1 MVKTEKEVQK
11 QVIETFKSM
20 GYAYLGDLTKSDNEN
35 INKESLKAWL
45 VKNQKINDKRWQRI
59 EHEINNALKNDLY
72 EANQKFYEL
81 LIYGVKTKISQNE
94 PTQTSWLI
102 DWKDVSKNEF
112 SVAEEVSVKGPNMK
126 RPDIVLYVN
135 GIALGVLELKNSS
148 VSVESAI
155 RQNLD
160 NQKKE
165 FIRDFFK
172 TIQLVMAGNE
182 SQGLRYGVIET
193 KEKYY
198 LSWKEEGVQK
208 NLFETIECFLK
219 KERFLEFIH
228 DFLIFDKGQKKCA
241 RFHQYF
247 AVKKTQEFI
256 RKQEFIHKKEGG
268 IIWHTQGSGKS
279 LTMVWLAQW
288 LRKNRKEARI
298 LIVTDRRELD
308 AQIQGVFEGI
318 DEAIYRTDS
327 KKDLLSVLFENKEF
341 LVGSLVHKFDDNDL
355 EDLKRQPVLK
365 EWIVLVDECHRTQ
378 SGKLHNAMKSLLP
391 NAIFIAF
398 SGTPLLKQ
406 DKKTSQEVFGN
417 YIHCYKFNEAV
428 SDKVVLDL
436 NYEAR
441 SVDQYV
447 SSPEKLD
454 EYFELKTQNLNDAA
468 KTELKKK
475 WANLQKV
482 FSTKN
487 RLEHI
492 VQDIVLD
499 MAKLPRLSNGKGNAM
514 LVAESVYN
522 ACRYFELFL
531 ETELKDKVAV
541 ITSYE
546 PNIADLKDCGS
557 NESEE
562 SYKYRTYCKMLQNFF
577 NEKDEK
583 KALNKTKEFE
593 EEVKKR
599 FINEPSRM
607 KLLIVVDKLLT
618 GFDAP
623 SLTYLYIDKKMQDHE
638 LFQAVCRVNRLDGED
653 KDFGC
658 IIDYSDLFDSLQ
670 EAHSDYT
677 NGAFENYERED
688 IQGLISDKSQKIK
701 KKLEEARDQLSSLC
715 ESVKEPKDEMDYIA
729 YFCGSDL
736 EKNAQKRR
744 LFYQLVGAF
753 LRMFVELNHLE
764 KPIYSKEEMQ
774 KIKQE
779 AQFYRHLQKMI
790 GLNSGD
796 SVDLKSYSEDMRR
809 ILDAYI
815 KATDS
820 KTLIKI
826 EDQGLCE
833 VLAQMDI
840 DDFNKALSQA
850 FKNESSM
857 AESIAN
863 NTKKRIIEKEASDP
877 KYYEK
882 LSSLLNDLILQF
894 REKKLTYLEYLQ
906 QIHDLAKQVIH
917 KENKNYPKKINTNAL
932 KTLYDNLDENEALAL
947 ETDACIRGNKKDG
960 WVGHNQ
966 KEKNLKIA
974 LRKII
979 NDEGLLENAF
989 NLAKHIKEYH

>member
-35 INKESLKAWL
+35 INKKSLKAWL
-45 VKNQKINDKRWQRI
+45 VKNQKINDERWQRI
-59 EHEINNALKNDLY
+59 EHEIHKALNNDLY

-81 LIYGVKTKISQNE
+81 LIYGVKTKISQDE

-112 SVAEEVSVKGPNMK
+112 SVAEEVSVKGSNMK
-126 RPDIVLYVN
+126 RPDMVLYVN

-228 DFLIFDKGQKKCA
+228 DFLIFDKGQKKCT

-247 AVKKTQEFI
+247 AVKKT
-256 RKQEFIHKKEGG
+256 QEFIHKKEGG

-279 LTMVWLAQW
+279 LTMVWLTKW
-288 LRKNRKEARI
+288 LRKNKKQARI

-318 DEAIYRTDS
+318 GKAIYRADS

-355 EDLKRQPVLK
+355 EYLKKQPVLK

-398 SGTPLLKQ
+398 SGTPLLQQ
-406 DKKTSQEVFGN
+406 DKKTSQEVFGD

-454 EYFELKTQNLNDAA
+454 EYFELKTQNLNDTA

-499 MAKLPRLSNGKGNAM
+499 MAKLPRLRNGKGNAM

-577 NEKDEK
+577 NEKDDK
-583 KALNKTKEFE
+583 KALNKIKEFE

-599 FINEPSRM
+599 FINEPARM

-623 SLTYLYIDKKMQDHE
+623 SLTYLYIDKKMQDHG

-658 IIDYSDLFDSLQ
+658 IIDYRDLFDSLQ

-677 NGAFENYERED
+677 NGAFENYEKED
-688 IQGLISDKSQKIK
+688 IQGLISNKAQKIK
-701 KKLEEARDQLSSLC
+701 KKLEEARGQLKSLC
-715 ESVKEPKDEMDYIA
+715 ESVKDPKDERDYTD

-744 LFYQLVGAF
+744 LFYQLVGVF
-753 LRMFVELNHLE
+753 LRMFVELNNLE

-796 SVDLKSYSEDMRR
+796 SVDLKSYSEDMCR

-840 DDFNKALSQA
+840 NDFNKELSEV

-863 NTKKRIIEKEASDP
+863 NTRKRIIEKEASDP

-882 LSSLLNDLILQF
+882 LSSLLNDLINQF

-906 QIHDLAKQVIH
+906 QIHNLAKQVIH
-917 KENKNYPKKINTNAL
+917 KEDKNYPKKINTNAL
-932 KTLYDNLDENEALAL
+932 KTLYDNLDQNEALAL
-947 ETDACIRGNKKDG
+947 EIDACIRDNKRDG

-979 NDEGLLENAF
+979 NDEGLLENTF
-989 NLAKHIKEYH
+989 NLAKHINEYH

>member
-1 MVKTEKEVQK
+1 MKTEKEVQK

-45 VKNQKINDKRWQRI
+45 VKNQRINDERWQRI
-59 EHEINNALKNDLY
+59 EHEINDALNNDLY
-72 EANQKFYEL
+72 EANQKFYDL

-102 DWKDVSKNEF
+102 DWKDVFKNEF
-112 SVAEEVSVKGPNMK
+112 GVAEEVSVKGPNMK

-148 VSVESAI
+148 VSVESTI

-172 TIQLVMAGNE
+172 TIQLVMVGNE

-193 KEKYY
+193 EEKYY

-256 RKQEFIHKKEGG
+256 HKRKEGG

-279 LTMVWLAQW
+279 LTMVWLTKW
-288 LRKNRKEARI
+288 LRRNTKQPRI

-308 AQIQGVFEGI
+308 AQIQDVFLGI
-318 DEAIYRTDS
+318 GEAIYRADS
-327 KKDLLSVLFENKEF
+327 KKDLLSVLFENKKS

-355 EDLKRQPVLK
+355 EDLKKQPVLEK
-365 EWIVLVDECHRTQ
+365 WIVLVDECHRTQ

-406 DKKTSQEVFGN
+406 DKKTSQEVFGD

-514 LVAESVYN
+514 LVAESVHN

-546 PNIADLKDCGS
+546 PNITDLKDCGS
-557 NESEE
+557 NENEE

-599 FINEPSRM
+599 FINEPARM

-623 SLTYLYIDKKMQDHE
+623 SLTYLYIDKKMQDHG

-688 IQGLISDKSQKIK
+688 IQGFISNKAQKIK
-701 KKLEEARDQLSSLC
+701 KKLEEARGQLRSLC
-715 ESVKEPKDEMDYIA
+715 ESVKEPKDETDYIA

-753 LRMFVELNHLE
+753 LRMFVELNNLE

-779 AQFYRHLQKMI
+779 VQFYRHLQKMI

-840 DDFNKALSQA
+840 NDFNKELSEV
-850 FKNESSM
+850 FKKESSM

-882 LSSLLNDLILQF
+882 LSSLLNDLINQF

-906 QIHDLAKQVIH
+906 QIHNLAKQVIH
-917 KENKNYPKKINTNAL
+917 KEDKNYPKKINTNAL
-932 KTLYDNLDENEALAL
+932 KTLYDNLDQNEALAL
-947 ETDACIRGNKKDG
+947 EIDACIRDNKKDG

-979 NDEGLLENAF
+979 NDESLLENIF
-989 NLAKHIKEYH
+989 NLAKHIDEYH

>member
-20 GYAYLGDLTKSDNEN
+20 GYAYLGDLAKSDNEN

-45 VKNQKINDKRWQRI
+45 VKNQKINHERWQRI
-59 EHEINNALKNDLY
+59 EHEINNALTNDLY

-112 SVAEEVSVKGPNMK
+112 SVAEEVSVKGPNTK

-256 RKQEFIHKKEGG
+256 HKKEGG

-279 LTMVWLAQW
+279 LTMVWLTQW
-288 LRKNRKEARI
+288 LRRNRKEARI
-298 LIVTDRRELD
+298 LIVTDRKELD

-318 DEAIYRTDS
+318 GEAIYRADS
-327 KKDLLSVLFENKEF
+327 KKDLLSALFENKEF

-355 EDLKRQPVLK
+355 EDLKKQPVLK

-406 DKKTSQEVFGN
+406 DKKTSQEVFGD

-447 SSPEKLD
+447 SNPEKLD
-454 EYFELKTQNLNDAA
+454 EYFELKTQNLDDTA
-468 KTELKKK
+468 KTELKNK

-546 PNIADLKDCGS
+546 PNITDLKDCGS
-557 NESEE
+557 HENEE

-623 SLTYLYIDKKMQDHE
+623 SLTYLYIDKKMQDHG

-688 IQGLISDKSQKIK
+688 IQGLISDKAQKIK
-701 KKLEEARDQLSSLC
+701 KKLEEARDQLRSLC
-715 ESVKEPKDEMDYIA
+715 ESVKEPKDETGYIA

-753 LRMFVELNHLE
+753 LRMFVELNNLE

-779 AQFYRHLQKMI
+779 VQFYRHLQKMI

-815 KATDS
+815 KAKDS

-840 DDFNKALSQA
+840 NDFNKELSQV
-850 FKNESSM
+850 FKKESSM

-863 NTKKRIIEKEASDP
+863 NTRKRIIEKEASDP

-882 LSSLLNDLILQF
+882 LSSLLNDLINQF

-906 QIHDLAKQVIH
+906 QIHNLAKQVIH
-917 KENKNYPKKINTNAL
+917 KEDKNYPTKINTNAL

-947 ETDACIRGNKKDG
+947 EIDACIRGNKRDG

-974 LRKII
+974 LRKVI
-979 NDEGLLENAF
+979 NDEGLLENTF
-989 NLAKHIKEYH
+989 NLAKHIDEYH

>member
-1 MVKTEKEVQK
+1 MKTEKEVQK

-35 INKESLKAWL
+35 INKENLKAWL

-59 EHEINNALKNDLY
+59 EHEINRALENDLY
-72 EANQKFYEL
+72 EANQTFYKL

-102 DWKDVSKNEF
+102 DWKDVFKNEF
-112 SVAEEVSVKGPNMK
+112 SVAEEVSVKGANTK
-126 RPDIVLYVN
+126 RPDMVLYVN

-256 RKQEFIHKKEGG
+256 HKKEGG

-279 LTMVWLAQW
+279 LTMVWLTKW
-288 LRKNRKEARI
+288 LRSNKEQARI

-318 DEAIYRTDS
+318 GEAIYRADS

-355 EDLKRQPVLK
+355 EDLKKQPVLK

-417 YIHCYKFNEAV
+417 YIHCYKFDEAV

-454 EYFELKTQNLNDAA
+454 EYFELKTQNLNDTA

-599 FINEPSRM
+599 FINEPARM

-623 SLTYLYIDKKMQDHE
+623 SLTYLYIDKKMQDHG

-688 IQGLISDKSQKIK
+688 IQGLISNKAQKIK
-701 KKLEEARDQLSSLC
+701 KKLEETRDQLKSLG
-715 ESVKEPKDEMDYIA
+715 ESVKEPKDERDYIA

-744 LFYQLVGAF
+744 LFYQLVGVF

-779 AQFYRHLQKMI
+779 AEFYRHLQKMI

-840 DDFNKALSQA
+840 NDFNKELSEV

-863 NTKKRIIEKEASDP
+863 NTRKRIIEKEASDP

-882 LSSLLNDLILQF
+882 LSSLLNDLINQF

-906 QIHDLAKQVIH
+906 QIHNLAKQVIH
-917 KENKNYPKKINTNAL
+917 KEDKNYPKKINTNAL
-932 KTLYDNLDENEALAL
+932 KTLYDNLNQNEALAL
-947 ETDACIRGNKKDG
+947 EIDACIRDNKKDG
-960 WVGHNQ
+960 WVGGIT
-966 KEKNLKIA
+966 KKKKTLKS
-974 LRKII
+974 L
-979 NDEGLLENAF
+979 
-989 NLAKHIKEYH
+989 

>member
-1 MVKTEKEVQK
+1 MKAWNEMDIKEQKEVFARFLASEIAKSLESGLEFKPNNRAYNGNAGNAYNGLNSLILDAK
-11 QVIETFKSM
+11 QHEN
-20 GYAYLGDLTKSDNEN
+20 GYESNVWVGLDDALKLGANPKEVEHIKNNTKSKNNPNGFYDKASIAYIRDYEMRYVKARDEQGNLIPLKDKEGNLKHYSNGEVIYENEKVPQRDKEGN
-35 INKESLKAWL
+35 IKYMQDGKTP
-45 VKNQKINDKRWQRI
+45 
-59 EHEINNALKNDLY
+59 
-72 EANQKFYEL
+72 FYEFKKEKIDIEPTL
-81 LIYGVKTKISQNE
+81 EIKNLYNVNVFQTLDKTK
-94 PTQTSWLI
+94 
-102 DWKDVSKNEF
+102 
-112 SVAEEVSVKGPNMK
+112 
-126 RPDIVLYVN
+126 
-135 GIALGVLELKNSS
+135 LK
-148 VSVESAI
+148 
-155 RQNLD
+155 
-160 NQKKE
+160 
-165 FIRDFFK
+165 
-172 TIQLVMAGNE
+172 
-182 SQGLRYGVIET
+182 
-193 KEKYY
+193 
-198 LSWKEEGVQK
+198 
-208 NLFETIECFLK
+208 
-219 KERFLEFIH
+219 
-228 DFLIFDKGQKKCA
+228 
-241 RFHQYF
+241 
-247 AVKKTQEFI
+247 
-256 RKQEFIHKKEGG
+256 
-268 IIWHTQGSGKS
+268 
-279 LTMVWLAQW
+279 
-288 LRKNRKEARI
+288 
-298 LIVTDRRELD
+298 ELD
-308 AQIQGVFEGI
+308 PK
-318 DEAIYRTDS
+318 T
-327 KKDLLSVLFENKEF
+327 L
-341 LVGSLVHKFDDNDL
+341 
-355 EDLKRQPVLK
+355 
-365 EWIVLVDECHRTQ
+365 RTQ
-378 SGKLHNAMKSLLP
+378 YISNTFSMNNHN
-391 NAIFIAF
+391 
-398 SGTPLLKQ
+398 
-406 DKKTSQEVFGN
+406 
-417 YIHCYKFNEAV
+417 IHCYKSNEAV

-441 SVDQYV
+441 SVEQYV

-475 WANLQKV
+475 WVNLQKV
-482 FSTKN
+482 FSTKD

-492 VQDIVLD
+492 TQDIVLD

-557 NESEE
+557 DESEE
-562 SYKYRTYCKMLQNFF
+562 SYKYRAYCKMLQNFF

-583 KALNKTKEFE
+583 KALNKIKEFE
-593 EEVKKR
+593 EKVKER

-623 SLTYLYIDKKMQDHE
+623 SLTYLYMDKKMQDHG
-638 LFQAVCRVNRLDGED
+638 LFQAVCRVNRLDSED

-658 IIDYSDLFDSLQ
+658 IIDYKDLFDGLQ

-677 NGAFENYERED
+677 NKAFENYERED
-688 IQGLISDKSQKIK
+688 IQGFISDKSQKIK
-701 KKLEEARDQLSSLC
+701 KKLEEARDQLKSLC
-715 ESVKEPKDEMDYIA
+715 ESVKEPKGEMDYIA

-753 LRMFVELNHLE
+753 LRMFVELNNLE
-764 KPIYSKEEMQ
+764 KPIYSKEETQ

-779 AQFYRHLQKMI
+779 AEFYRHLQKAV
-790 GLNSGD
+790 GLSSGD
-796 SVDLKSYSEDMRR
+796 SVDLKSYSEEMRR

-820 KTLIKI
+820 ETLIKV

-840 DDFNKALSQA
+840 NDFNKALSQV

-906 QIHDLAKQVIH
+906 QIHDLAKKVIN
-917 KENKNYPKKINTNAL
+917 KENRNYPKKINTDAL

-947 ETDACIRGNKKDG
+947 EIDACIRGNKKDG

-979 NDEGLLENAF
+979 NDEVLLENAF
-989 NLAKHIKEYH
+989 NLAKHIDEYR

>member
-1 MVKTEKEVQK
+1 MMKTEKEVQN

-45 VKNQKINDKRWQRI
+45 IKNQKIEPERWHKI
-59 EHEINNALKNDLY
+59 EQKIHDALKNDLY

-94 PTQTSWLI
+94 NTQTTYLI

-112 SVAEEVSVKGPNMK
+112 SVAEEVSVKGLNMK

-198 LSWKEEGVQK
+198 LSWKEEGVLK
-208 NLFETIECFLK
+208 NLFETIERFLE

-247 AVKKTQEFI
+247 AIKKTQEFI
-256 RKQEFIHKKEGG
+256 KRKEGG

-279 LTMVWLAQW
+279 LTMVWLTKW
-288 LRKNRKEARI
+288 LKINTTQPRI

-308 AQIQGVFEGI
+308 AQIQGVFEGTG
-318 DEAIYRTDS
+318 EAIYRADS
-327 KKDLLSVLFENKEF
+327 KKDLLSVLFENKK
-341 LVGSLVHKFDDNDL
+341 SLVSSLMHKFDDNN
-355 EDLKRQPVLK
+355 LKQPVLK
-365 EWIVLVDECHRTQ
+365 EWVVLVDECHRTQ
-378 SGKLHNAMKSLLP
+378 SAKLHKAMKSLLP

-441 SVDQYV
+441 SVEQYV
-447 SSPEKLD
+447 SNAKKLD
-454 EYFELKTQNLNDAA
+454 EYFELKTQGLNETA

-475 WANLQKV
+475 WVNLQKV
-482 FSTKN
+482 FSTKD

-492 VQDIVLD
+492 AQDIVLD
-499 MAKLPRLSNGKGNAM
+499 MAKLPRLRNEKGNAM

-557 NESEE
+557 KESEE
-562 SYKYRTYCKMLQNFF
+562 SYQYRIYRTMLQNFF
-577 NEKDEK
+577 NETDEK
-583 KALNKTKEFE
+583 KALNKIKEFE
-593 EEVKKR
+593 EKVKER
-599 FINEPSRM
+599 FINEPNRM

-623 SLTYLYIDKKMQDHE
+623 SLTYLYMDKKMQDHG
-638 LFQAVCRVNRLDGED
+638 LFQAVCRVNRLDSED

-658 IIDYSDLFDSLQ
+658 IIDYKDLFDSLQ

-677 NGAFENYERED
+677 NKAFENYERED
-688 IQGLISDKSQKIK
+688 IQGFISDKSQKIK
-701 KKLEEARDQLSSLC
+701 KKLEETRDQLKSLC

-729 YFCGSDL
+729 YFCGNDL

-753 LRMFVELNHLE
+753 LRMFVELNNLE
-764 KPIYSKEEMQ
+764 KPIYSKEEMRQ
-774 KIKQE
+774 IKQE
-779 AQFYRHLQKMI
+779 AEFYRHLQKAV
-790 GLNSGD
+790 GLSSGD
-796 SVDLKSYSEDMRR
+796 SVDLKSYSEEMRR

-815 KATDS
+815 KTTDS
-820 KTLIKI
+820 ETLIKI

-833 VLAQMDI
+833 VLAQMNVN
-840 DDFNKALSQA
+840 DFNKALSQV

-894 REKKLTYLEYLQ
+894 RKKKLTYLEYLQ
-906 QIHDLAKQVIH
+906 QIHDLAKKVID
-917 KENKNYPKKINTNAL
+917 KEDKNYPKRINTNAL
-932 KTLYDNLDENEALAL
+932 KTLYNNLDENEALAL
-947 ETDACIRGNKKDG
+947 EIDACIRDNKKDG
-960 WVGHNQ
+960 WVGRHQ

-979 NDEGLLENAF
+979 NDEGLLENIF
-989 NLAKHIKEYH
+989 NLAKHIEEYH

>member
-20 GYAYLGDLTKSDNEN
+20 GYAYLGDLTKSDNKN

-45 VKNQKINDKRWQRI
+45 IKNQKIEPERWHKI
-59 EHEINNALKNDLY
+59 EQKIHNALKNDLY

-94 PTQTSWLI
+94 NFQTTYLI

-126 RPDIVLYVN
+126 RPDMVLYVN
-135 GIALGVLELKNSS
+135 GIALGVLELKKSS
-148 VSVESAI
+148 VSVESGI

-182 SQGLRYGVIET
+182 SQGLKYGVIET

-247 AVKKTQEFI
+247 AIKKTQEFI
-256 RKQEFIHKKEGG
+256 KRKEGG

-279 LTMVWLAQW
+279 LTMVWLARW
-288 LRKNRKEARI
+288 LRRNTTQARI

-318 DEAIYRTDS
+318 GEAIYRADS

-341 LVGSLVHKFDDNDL
+341 LVGSLMHKFDDNDL
-355 EDLKRQPVLK
+355 KQPVLK

-378 SGKLHNAMKSLLP
+378 SGKLHKAMKSLLP

-447 SSPEKLD
+447 SNPEKLD
-454 EYFELKTQNLNDAA
+454 EYFELKTQGLNETA

-475 WANLQKV
+475 WVNLQKV
-482 FSTKN
+482 FSTKD
-487 RLEHI
+487 RLARI

-499 MAKLPRLSNGKGNAM
+499 MAKLPRLRSEKGNAM

-557 NESEE
+557 NESKE
-562 SYKYRTYCKMLQNFF
+562 SYKYRAYGKMLQNFF

-599 FINEPSRM
+599 FINEPNRM

-623 SLTYLYIDKKMQDHE
+623 SLTYLYIDAKMKDHK
-638 LFQAVCRVNRLDGED
+638 LFQAVCRVNRLDSED
-653 KDFGC
+653 KDFGS

-688 IQGLISDKSQKIK
+688 IQGLISDKAQKIK
-701 KKLEEARDQLSSLC
+701 KKLEEVREQLRSLG
-715 ESVKEPKDEMDYIA
+715 ESVKEPKDERDYIA

-753 LRMFVELNHLE
+753 LRMFVELNNLE

-774 KIKQE
+774 TIKQE
-779 AQFYRHLQKMI
+779 AEFYRHLQKVI
-790 GLNSGD
+790 GLSSGD

-820 KTLIKI
+820 ETLIKI

-833 VLAQMDI
+833 VLAQMNVN
-840 DDFNKALSQA
+840 DFNKVLSQA

-863 NTKKRIIEKEASDP
+863 NTRKRIIEKEASDP

-882 LSSLLNDLILQF
+882 LSSLLNDLINQF

-906 QIHDLAKQVIH
+906 QIHDLAKKVID
-917 KENKNYPKKINTNAL
+917 KEDRNYPKKINTDAL

-947 ETDACIRGNKKDG
+947 EIDACIRGNKKDG

-979 NDEGLLENAF
+979 NDEVLLENTF
-989 NLAKHIKEYH
+989 NLAKHIEEYH

>member
-1 MVKTEKEVQK
+1 MKTEKEVQK

-20 GYAYLGDLTKSDNEN
+20 GYAYLGDLTKSDNKN

-45 VKNQKINDKRWQRI
+45 IKNQKINDKRWQRI
-59 EHEINNALKNDLY
+59 EHEIHKALENDLY

-112 SVAEEVSVKGPNMK
+112 SVAEEVSVKGSNTK
-126 RPDIVLYVN
+126 RPDMVLYVN

-198 LSWKEEGVQK
+198 LSWKEEGVLK

-247 AVKKTQEFI
+247 AIKKTQEFI
-256 RKQEFIHKKEGG
+256 KRKEGG

-279 LTMVWLAQW
+279 LTMVWLTKW
-288 LRKNRKEARI
+288 LRKNIKQARI

-308 AQIQGVFEGI
+308 AQIQGVFSGI
-318 DEAIYRTDS
+318 GEKNLYRADS
-327 KKDLLSVLFENKEF
+327 KKDLLSVLFENKKS
-341 LVGSLVHKFDDNDL
+341 LVRALVHKFDDNDL
-355 EDLKRQPVLK
+355 EDLKKQPVLK
-365 EWIVLVDECHRTQ
+365 EWVVLVDECHRTQ
-378 SGKLHNAMKSLLP
+378 GGKLHNAMKSLLP

-406 DKKTSQEVFGN
+406 EKKTSQEVFGD

-447 SSPEKLD
+447 SSPKKLD
-454 EYFELKTQNLNDAA
+454 EYFELKTQNLNDTA

-546 PNIADLKDCGS
+546 PNITDLKDCGS

-599 FINEPSRM
+599 FINEPARM

-623 SLTYLYIDKKMQDHE
+623 SLTYLYIDKKMQDHG

-658 IIDYSDLFDSLQ
+658 IIDYKDLFDSLQ

-677 NGAFENYERED
+677 NKAFENYERED

-701 KKLEEARDQLSSLC
+701 KKLEETRDQLKSLC
-715 ESVKEPKDEMDYIA
+715 EGVKEPKDEEDYIA
-729 YFCGSDL
+729 YFCGDNL

-764 KPIYSKEEMQ
+764 KPVYSKEEMQ

-779 AQFYRHLQKMI
+779 AEFYRHLQKVI
-790 GLNSGD
+790 GLSSGD

-840 DDFNKALSQA
+840 NDFDKALSQV

-882 LSSLLNDLILQF
+882 LSSLLNDLINQF

-906 QIHDLAKQVIH
+906 QIHDLAKKVID
-917 KENKNYPKKINTNAL
+917 KEDKNYPKKINTNAL
-932 KTLYDNLDENEALAL
+932 KTLYDNLDGNEALAL
-947 ETDACIRGNKKDG
+947 EIDACIRGNKKDG

-979 NDEGLLENAF
+979 NDEGLLENIF

>member
-45 VKNQKINDKRWQRI
+45 VKNQKINHERWQRI
-59 EHEINNALKNDLY
+59 EHEIHKALENDLY
-72 EANQKFYEL
+72 EANQAFYNL
-81 LIYGVKTKISQNE
+81 LIYGVKTTISQNE

-102 DWKDVSKNEF
+102 DWKDVFKNEF
-112 SVAEEVSVKGPNMK
+112 SVAEEVSVKGSNTK

-172 TIQLVMAGNE
+172 AIQLVMAGNE

-193 KEKYY
+193 KEKHY

-247 AVKKTQEFI
+247 AIKKTQEFI
-256 RKQEFIHKKEGG
+256 RRKEGG

-279 LTMVWLAQW
+279 LTMVWLTQW
-288 LRKNRKEARI
+288 LRRNRKEARI

-308 AQIQGVFEGI
+308 AQIQGVFLGI
-318 DEAIYRTDS
+318 GEAIYRADS

-355 EDLKRQPVLK
+355 EDLKKQPVLK

-454 EYFELKTQNLNDAA
+454 EYFELKTQNLNDTA

-546 PNIADLKDCGS
+546 PNITDLKDCGS

-562 SYKYRTYCKMLQNFF
+562 SYKYRAYCKMLQNFF

-623 SLTYLYIDKKMQDHE
+623 SLTYLYIDKKMKDHE

-688 IQGLISDKSQKIK
+688 IQGLISNKAQKIK
-701 KKLEEARDQLSSLC
+701 KKLEEARDQLRSLC
-715 ESVKEPKDEMDYIA
+715 ESVKEPKDETDYIA
-729 YFCGSDL
+729 YFCGSDS

-744 LFYQLVGAF
+744 LLYQLVGVF

-764 KPIYSKEEMQ
+764 KPIYSQEEMQ

-840 DDFNKALSQA
+840 NDFHKELSEV

-863 NTKKRIIEKEASDP
+863 NTRKRIIEKEASDP

-882 LSSLLNDLILQF
+882 LSSLLNDLINQF

-906 QIHDLAKQVIH
+906 QIRNLAKQVIH
-917 KENKNYPKKINTNAL
+917 KEDKNYPKKINTNAL
-932 KTLYDNLDENEALAL
+932 KTLYDNLDQNEALAL
-947 ETDACIRGNKKDG
+947 EIDACIRDNKKDG

-979 NDEGLLENAF
+979 NDEGLLENTF
-989 NLAKHIKEYH
+989 NLAKHIDEYH

>member
-35 INKESLKAWL
+35 ISKESLKAWL
-45 VKNQKINDKRWQRI
+45 VKNQRINDERWQRI
-59 EHEINNALKNDLY
+59 EHEINKALKNDLY

-81 LIYGVKTKISQNE
+81 LIYGVRTKISQNE

-102 DWKDVSKNEF
+102 DWKDVYKNEF

-126 RPDIVLYVN
+126 RPDMVLYVN
-135 GIALGVLELKNSS
+135 GIALGVLELKKSS

-172 TIQLVMAGNE
+172 TIQLVMVGNE

-198 LSWKEEGVQK
+198 LSWKEEGFQK
-208 NLFETIECFLK
+208 NLFETIECFLQ

-256 RKQEFIHKKEGG
+256 HKKEGG

-288 LRKNRKEARI
+288 LRKNIKQARI

-318 DEAIYRTDS
+318 GEAIYRADS

-341 LVGSLVHKFDDNDL
+341 LVGSLVHKFNDNDL
-355 EDLKRQPVLK
+355 EDLKKQPVLK

-406 DKKTSQEVFGN
+406 DKKTSQEVFGD

-514 LVAESVYN
+514 LVAGSVYN

-546 PNIADLKDCGS
+546 PNITDLKDCGS

-623 SLTYLYIDKKMQDHE
+623 SLTYLY
-638 LFQAVCRVNRLDGED
+638 N
-653 KDFGC
+653 
-658 IIDYSDLFDSLQ
+658 
-670 EAHSDYT
+670 
-677 NGAFENYERED
+677 
-688 IQGLISDKSQKIK
+688 
-701 KKLEEARDQLSSLC
+701 
-715 ESVKEPKDEMDYIA
+715 
-729 YFCGSDL
+729 
-736 EKNAQKRR
+736 
-744 LFYQLVGAF
+744 
-753 LRMFVELNHLE
+753 
-764 KPIYSKEEMQ
+764 
-774 KIKQE
+774 
-779 AQFYRHLQKMI
+779 
-790 GLNSGD
+790 
-796 SVDLKSYSEDMRR
+796 
-809 ILDAYI
+809 
-815 KATDS
+815 
-820 KTLIKI
+820 
-826 EDQGLCE
+826 
-833 VLAQMDI
+833 
-840 DDFNKALSQA
+840 
-850 FKNESSM
+850 
-857 AESIAN
+857 
-863 NTKKRIIEKEASDP
+863 
-877 KYYEK
+877 
-882 LSSLLNDLILQF
+882 
-894 REKKLTYLEYLQ
+894 
-906 QIHDLAKQVIH
+906 
-917 KENKNYPKKINTNAL
+917 
-932 KTLYDNLDENEALAL
+932 
-947 ETDACIRGNKKDG
+947 
-960 WVGHNQ
+960 
-966 KEKNLKIA
+966 
-974 LRKII
+974 
-979 NDEGLLENAF
+979 
-989 NLAKHIKEYH
+989 

>member
-1 MVKTEKEVQK
+1 M
-11 QVIETFKSM
+11 
-20 GYAYLGDLTKSDNEN
+20 
-35 INKESLKAWL
+35 KAWL

-59 EHEINNALKNDLY
+59 EHEINKALTNDLY
-72 EANQKFYEL
+72 EANQTFYEL

-102 DWKDVSKNEF
+102 DWKDVFKNEF

-126 RPDIVLYVN
+126 RPDMVLYVN

-208 NLFETIECFLK
+208 NLFETIECFLQ

-256 RKQEFIHKKEGG
+256 KRKEGG

-288 LRKNRKEARI
+288 LRRNKKEARI

-308 AQIQGVFEGI
+308 AQIQGVFERIG
-318 DEAIYRTDS
+318 DPIYRTDS
-327 KKDLLSVLFENKEF
+327 KKDLLSVLFENKKF

-355 EDLKRQPVLK
+355 EDLKKQPVLK

-378 SGKLHNAMKSLLP
+378 GGKLHNAMKSLLP

-546 PNIADLKDCGS
+546 PNITDLKDCGS
-557 NESEE
+557 NENEE
-562 SYKYRTYCKMLQNFF
+562 SYKYRAYCKMLQNFF

-599 FINEPSRM
+599 FVNEPSRM

-623 SLTYLYIDKKMQDHE
+623 SLTYLYIDKKMQDHG

-688 IQGLISDKSQKIK
+688 IQGLISDKAQKIK
-701 KKLEEARDQLSSLC
+701 KKLEEARDQLRSLC
-715 ESVKEPKDEMDYIA
+715 ESVKEPKDETDYIA

-779 AQFYRHLQKMI
+779 AQSYRHLQKMI

-833 VLAQMDI
+833 VLAQMNVN
-840 DDFNKALSQA
+840 DFNKALSQA

-863 NTKKRIIEKEASDP
+863 NTRKRIIEKEASDP

-882 LSSLLNDLILQF
+882 LSSLLNDLINQF

>member
-1 MVKTEKEVQK
+1 MKTEKEVQK

-45 VKNQKINDKRWQRI
+45 IKNQKIEPERWHKI
-59 EHEINNALKNDLY
+59 EQKIHDALKNDLY
-72 EANQKFYEL
+72 EANQTFYNL
-81 LIYGVKTKISQNE
+81 LIYGVGTKISQNE
-94 PTQTSWLI
+94 NFQTTYLI

-112 SVAEEVSVKGPNMK
+112 SVAEEVSVKGPNTK
-126 RPDIVLYVN
+126 RPDMVLYIN
-135 GIALGVLELKNSS
+135 GIALGVLELKKSS
-148 VSVESAI
+148 VSVESGI

-182 SQGLRYGVIET
+182 SQGLKYGVIET

-198 LSWKEEGVQK
+198 LSWKEEGVLK

-247 AVKKTQEFI
+247 AIKKTQEFI
-256 RKQEFIHKKEGG
+256 KRKEGG

-279 LTMVWLAQW
+279 LTMVWLARW
-288 LRKNRKEARI
+288 LRRNTTQARV

-308 AQIQGVFEGI
+308 AQIQGVFSGI
-318 DEAIYRTDS
+318 GEDLYRADS

-355 EDLKRQPVLK
+355 KQPVLK

-378 SGKLHNAMKSLLP
+378 GGKLHKAMKSLLP

-454 EYFELKTQNLNDAA
+454 EYFELKTQGLNEAA

-475 WANLQKV
+475 WVNLQKV
-482 FSTKN
+482 FSTKD

-492 VQDIVLD
+492 AQDIVLD
-499 MAKLPRLSNGKGNAM
+499 MAKLPRLKNEKGNAM
-514 LVAESVYN
+514 LVAGSVCN

-562 SYKYRTYCKMLQNFF
+562 SYKYRVYCKMLQNFF

-593 EEVKKR
+593 EKVKKR
-599 FINEPSRM
+599 FINEPARM

-623 SLTYLYIDKKMQDHE
+623 SLTYLYIDAKMKDHK
-638 LFQAVCRVNRLDGED
+638 LFQAVCRVNRLDSED
-653 KDFGC
+653 KDFGS
-658 IIDYSDLFDSLQ
+658 IIDYKDLFDSLQ

-677 NGAFENYERED
+677 NKAFENYERED

-701 KKLEEARDQLSSLC
+701 KKLEETRDQLKSLC
-715 ESVKEPKDEMDYIA
+715 ESVKEPKGETDYIA

-753 LRMFVELNHLE
+753 LRMFVELNNLE
-764 KPIYSKEEMQ
+764 KPIYSKEETQ

-779 AQFYRHLQKMI
+779 AEFYRHLQKMI
-790 GLNSGD
+790 GLSSGD

-840 DDFNKALSQA
+840 NDFNKELSQA

-882 LSSLLNDLILQF
+882 LSSLLNDLINQF

-906 QIHDLAKQVIH
+906 QIHDLAKQVIR
-917 KENKNYPKKINTNAL
+917 KENKNYPTKINTNAL

-947 ETDACIRGNKKDG
+947 EIDACIRENKRDG

-979 NDEGLLENAF
+979 NDEGLLENIF
-989 NLAKHIKEYH
+989 NLAKHIDEYH

>member
-1 MVKTEKEVQK
+1 
-11 QVIETFKSM
+11 
-20 GYAYLGDLTKSDNEN
+20 
-35 INKESLKAWL
+35 
-45 VKNQKINDKRWQRI
+45 
-59 EHEINNALKNDLY
+59 
-72 EANQKFYEL
+72 
-81 LIYGVKTKISQNE
+81 
-94 PTQTSWLI
+94 
-102 DWKDVSKNEF
+102 
-112 SVAEEVSVKGPNMK
+112 MK
-126 RPDIVLYVN
+126 RPDIVLYIN
-135 GIALGVLELKNSS
+135 GIALWVLELKKSS

-193 KEKYY
+193 KEKHY
-198 LSWKEEGVQK
+198 LSWKEEGVLK

-219 KERFLEFIH
+219 KERFLEFIQ

-256 RKQEFIHKKEGG
+256 HKKEGG

-279 LTMVWLAQW
+279 LTMVWLTQW
-288 LRKNRKEARI
+288 LRKNIKQARI

-318 DEAIYRTDS
+318 GEAIYRADS

-355 EDLKRQPVLK
+355 EDLKKQPVLK

-406 DKKTSQEVFGN
+406 DKKTSQEVFGD

-447 SSPEKLD
+447 SSPKKLD

-499 MAKLPRLSNGKGNAM
+499 MAKLPRLINGKGNAM

-562 SYKYRTYCKMLQNFF
+562 SYKYRAYFKMLQNFLM
-577 NEKDEK
+577 K
-583 KALNKTKEFE
+583 KMRK
-593 EEVKKR
+593 
-599 FINEPSRM
+599 
-607 KLLIVVDKLLT
+607 KLLLKSK
-618 GFDAP
+618 
-623 SLTYLYIDKKMQDHE
+623 SL
-638 LFQAVCRVNRLDGED
+638 
-653 KDFGC
+653 
-658 IIDYSDLFDSLQ
+658 
-670 EAHSDYT
+670 
-677 NGAFENYERED
+677 
-688 IQGLISDKSQKIK
+688 K
-701 KKLEEARDQLSSLC
+701 KKLK
-715 ESVKEPKDEMDYIA
+715 SVLLM
-729 YFCGSDL
+729 
-736 EKNAQKRR
+736 
-744 LFYQLVGAF
+744 
-753 LRMFVELNHLE
+753 
-764 KPIYSKEEMQ
+764 
-774 KIKQE
+774 
-779 AQFYRHLQKMI
+779 
-790 GLNSGD
+790 
-796 SVDLKSYSEDMRR
+796 
-809 ILDAYI
+809 
-815 KATDS
+815 
-820 KTLIKI
+820 
-826 EDQGLCE
+826 
-833 VLAQMDI
+833 
-840 DDFNKALSQA
+840 
-850 FKNESSM
+850 
-857 AESIAN
+857 
-863 NTKKRIIEKEASDP
+863 
-877 KYYEK
+877 
-882 LSSLLNDLILQF
+882 SLL
-894 REKKLTYLEYLQ
+894 E
-906 QIHDLAKQVIH
+906 
-917 KENKNYPKKINTNAL
+917 
-932 KTLYDNLDENEALAL
+932 
-947 ETDACIRGNKKDG
+947 
-960 WVGHNQ
+960 
-966 KEKNLKIA
+966 
-974 LRKII
+974 
-979 NDEGLLENAF
+979 
-989 NLAKHIKEYH
+989 

>member
-1 MVKTEKEVQK
+1 MKTEKEVQK
-11 QVIETFKSM
+11 QVIETFKTM

-45 VKNQKINDKRWQRI
+45 VKNQKINDKRWHKI
-59 EHEINNALKNDLY
+59 EQKIHEALKNDLY
-72 EANQKFYEL
+72 EANQTFYNL
-81 LIYGVKTKISQNE
+81 LIYGVPTKISQNE
-94 PTQTSWLI
+94 NTQTTYFI

-112 SVAEEVSVKGPNMK
+112 GVAEEVSVKGPNAK
-126 RPDIVLYVN
+126 RPDVVLYVN
-135 GIALGVLELKNSS
+135 GIALGVLELKKSS

-193 KEKYY
+193 EEKYY
-198 LSWKEEGVQK
+198 LSWKEEGVLK
-208 NLFETIECFLK
+208 NLFETIECFLE

-247 AVKKTQEFI
+247 AIKKTQEFI
-256 RKQEFIHKKEGG
+256 KRKEGG

-288 LRKNRKEARI
+288 LRENKKQARI

-308 AQIQGVFEGI
+308 AQIQGVFSGI
-318 DEAIYRTDS
+318 GEKNFYRADS

-341 LVGSLVHKFDDNDL
+341 LVSSLMHKFDDNDL
-355 EDLKRQPVLK
+355 KQPVLK
-365 EWIVLVDECHRTQ
+365 EWVVLVDECHRTQ
-378 SGKLHNAMKSLLP
+378 SGKLHKAMKSLLP

-428 SDKVVLDL
+428 SDRVVLDL
-436 NYEAR
+436 SYEAR

-454 EYFELKTQNLNDAA
+454 EYFELKTQGLNETA

-475 WANLQKV
+475 WVNLQKV
-482 FSTKN
+482 FSTKD
-487 RLEHI
+487 RLARI

-514 LVAESVYN
+514 LVAKSVRN

-557 NESEE
+557 DESEE
-562 SYKYRTYCKMLQNFF
+562 SYQYRAYCTMLQNFF

-583 KALNKTKEFE
+583 KALNKIKEFE

-599 FINEPSRM
+599 FINEPARM
-607 KLLIVVDKLLT
+607 KLLIVVEKLLT

-623 SLTYLYIDKKMQDHE
+623 SLTYLYIDKKMQDHK
-638 LFQAVCRVNRLDGED
+638 LFQAVCRVNRLDSED

-658 IIDYSDLFDSLQ
+658 IIDYRDLFDSLQ

-688 IQGLISDKSQKIK
+688 VQGLISDKAQKIK
-701 KKLEEARDQLSSLC
+701 KKLEEVRDQLRSLC

-774 KIKQE
+774 QIKQE

-840 DDFNKALSQA
+840 DDFNKALSQV

-906 QIHDLAKQVIH
+906 QIHDLAKKVID
-917 KENKNYPKKINTNAL
+917 KEDRDYPKKINTNAL
-932 KTLYDNLDENEALAL
+932 KILYDNLDENEALAL
-947 ETDACIRGNKKDG
+947 KIDACIRDNKKDG

-979 NDEGLLENAF
+979 NDEGLLENTF
-989 NLAKHIKEYH
+989 NLAKHIDEYH

>member
-1 MVKTEKEVQK
+1 MKTEREVQN

-35 INKESLKAWL
+35 IDRETLKTWL
-45 VKNQKINDKRWQRI
+45 VKNQKIEPERWPKI

-72 EANQKFYEL
+72 EANQTFYNL
-81 LIYGVKTKISQNE
+81 LIYGVRTKSQNE
-94 PTQTSWLI
+94 NTQTTWLI
-102 DWKDVSKNEF
+102 DWKNIFNNAF
-112 SVAEEVSVKGPNMK
+112 SVAEEVSVKGPNIK

-135 GIALGVLELKNSS
+135 GIALGVLELKKSS
-148 VSVESAI
+148 VSVESGI

-193 KEKYY
+193 REKYY
-198 LSWKEEGVQK
+198 LSWKEEGVQN

-247 AVKKTQEFI
+247 AIKETQEFI
-256 RKQEFIHKKEGG
+256 KRKEGG

-288 LRKNRKEARI
+288 LRSNIKQARI
-298 LIVTDRRELD
+298 LIVTDRTELD
-308 AQIQGVFEGI
+308 AQIHGVFSGI
-318 DEAIYRTDS
+318 DERIYRTDS
-327 KKDLLSVLFENKEF
+327 KKDLLSVLFENKES
-341 LVGSLVHKFDDNDL
+341 LVCSLVHKFSDNDL
-355 EDLKRQPVLK
+355 EDLKKQPVLK
-365 EWIVLVDECHRTQ
+365 EWVVLVDECHRTQ
-378 SGKLHNAMKSLLP
+378 SGKLNKAMKSLLP

-398 SGTPLLKQ
+398 SGTPLLKH

-436 NYEAR
+436 CYEAR

-447 SSPEKLD
+447 SSPKKLD
-454 EYFELKTQNLNDAA
+454 EYFDSKTQGLNEAA
-468 KTELKKK
+468 KAELKKK
-475 WANLQKV
+475 WVNLQKV
-482 FSTKN
+482 FSTKE
-487 RLEHI
+487 RLACI

-499 MAKLPRLSNGKGNAM
+499 MAKLPRLKNEKGNAM

-546 PNIADLKDCGS
+546 PTIADLKDCGS
-557 NESEE
+557 DENEE
-562 SYKYRTYCKMLQNFF
+562 SYKYRAYCKMLQNFF
-577 NEKDEK
+577 DEKDAQ
-583 KALNKTKEFE
+583 KALNKNKEFE
-593 EEVKKR
+593 EKVKER
-599 FINEPSRM
+599 FIKEPSRM

-623 SLTYLYIDKKMQDHE
+623 SLTYLYIDQKMQDHK
-638 LFQAVCRVNRLDGED
+638 LFQAVCRVNRLDSED

-658 IIDYSDLFDSLQ
+658 IIDYKDLFHNL
-670 EAHSDYT
+670 EKAHSDYT
-677 NGAFENYERED
+677 NEAFQNYEKED
-688 IQGLISDKSQKIK
+688 IQGLISDKAQKIK
-701 KKLEEARDQLSSLC
+701 KKLQEAREQLNTLC
-715 ESVKEPKDEMDYIA
+715 EGVKEPKDEEDYIA
-729 YFCGSDL
+729 YFCGD
-736 EKNAQKRR
+736 NAEESVQKRQ
-744 LFYQLVGAF
+744 LFYKLVGAF
-753 LRMFVELNHLE
+753 LRMFVELNNLE

-774 KIKQE
+774 TIKQE
-779 AQFYRHLQKMI
+779 AEFYRKLQKTI
-790 GLNSGD
+790 GLSSGD
-796 SVDLKSYSEDMRR
+796 SVDLKSYSEEMHR

-820 KTLIKI
+820 EVLFQI

-833 VLAQMDI
+833 VLTQIDI
-840 DDFNKALSQA
+840 NDFNEGLSLA
-850 FKNESSM
+850 FKNKNSM
-857 AESIAN
+857 AEAIAN
-863 NTKKRIIEKEASDP
+863 NIKKRIIEKEASDP
-877 KYYEK
+877 KHYEK
-882 LSSLLNDLILQF
+882 LSLLLNDLIEQF
-894 REKKLTYLEYLQ
+894 RAKKLNYLEYLR
-906 QIHDLAKQVIH
+906 QIQDLAKQVIH
-917 KENKNYPKKINTNAL
+917 KENKDYPISIDTKAL
-932 KTLYDNLDENEALAL
+932 KTLYDNSGQDENLAL
-947 ETDACIRGNKKDG
+947 KIDECIRGHKKAD
-960 WVGHNQ
+960 WVGHSV
-966 KEKNLKIA
+966 KERSLKNALK
-974 LRKII
+974 KII
-979 NDEGLLENAF
+979 GDEVLLENIF
-989 NLAKHIKEYH
+989 NLAKHIDEYH

>member
-1 MVKTEKEVQK
+1 MKTEKEVQK

-20 GYAYLGDLTKSDNEN
+20 GYAYLGDLTKSDNKN

-45 VKNQKINDKRWQRI
+45 VKNQTINDERWQRI
-59 EHEINNALKNDLY
+59 EHEINKALKNDLY
-72 EANQKFYEL
+72 EANQTFYEL

-94 PTQTSWLI
+94 NTQTTWLI
-102 DWKDVSKNEF
+102 DWKDVFKNEF
-112 SVAEEVSVKGPNMK
+112 SVAEEVSVKGPNTK
-126 RPDIVLYVN
+126 RPDVVLYVN

-193 KEKYY
+193 EEKYY

-208 NLFETIECFLK
+208 NLFETIECFLQ

-256 RKQEFIHKKEGG
+256 HKKEGG

-288 LRKNRKEARI
+288 LRRNKKQARI

-318 DEAIYRTDS
+318 GEAIYRADS

-355 EDLKRQPVLK
+355 KQPVLK

-378 SGKLHNAMKSLLP
+378 SGKLHKAMKSLLP

-406 DKKTSQEVFGN
+406 ERKTSQEVFGN

-441 SVDQYV
+441 SVEQYV

-454 EYFELKTQNLNDAA
+454 EYFELKTQNLNEAA

-475 WANLQKV
+475 WVNLQKV
-482 FSTKN
+482 FSTKD

-499 MAKLPRLSNGKGNAM
+499 MAKLPRLKNGKGNAM

-562 SYKYRTYCKMLQNFF
+562 SYKYRAYCKMLQNFF

-599 FINEPSRM
+599 FINEPFRM

-623 SLTYLYIDKKMQDHE
+623 NLTYLYIDKKMQDHE
-638 LFQAVCRVNRLDGED
+638 LFQAVCRVNRLDDED
-653 KDFGC
+653 KDFGS

-688 IQGLISDKSQKIK
+688 IQGLISDKAQKVK
-701 KKLEEARDQLSSLC
+701 KKLEETRDQLRSLC
-715 ESVKEPKDEMDYIA
+715 ESVKEPKDETGYIA

-744 LFYQLVGAF
+744 LFYQLVGTF
-753 LRMFVELNHLE
+753 LRMFVELNNLE

-779 AQFYRHLQKMI
+779 VEFYRHLQKVI

-815 KATDS
+815 KAKDS
-820 KTLIKI
+820 ETLIKI

-840 DDFNKALSQA
+840 NDFHKELSQV
-850 FKNESSM
+850 FKKESSM

-882 LSSLLNDLILQF
+882 LSSLLNDLINQF

-906 QIHDLAKQVIH
+906 QIRNLAKQVIH
-917 KENKNYPKKINTNAL
+917 KEDKNYPTKINTNAL

-947 ETDACIRGNKKDG
+947 EIDACIRGNKRDG
-960 WVGHNQ
+960 WVGSYQ

-974 LRKII
+974 LSKII
-979 NDEGLLENAF
+979 NDEGLLENIF
-989 NLAKHIKEYH
+989 NLAKHIDGYH

>member
-20 GYAYLGDLTKSDNEN
+20 GYAYLGDLTKSNNEN

-45 VKNQKINDKRWQRI
+45 VKNQKINHERWQRI
-59 EHEINNALKNDLY
+59 EHEIHKALKNDLY

-102 DWKDVSKNEF
+102 DWKDVFKNEF
-112 SVAEEVSVKGPNMK
+112 SVAEEVSVKGSNTK

-193 KEKYY
+193 KEKHY

-256 RKQEFIHKKEGG
+256 HKKEGG

-279 LTMVWLAQW
+279 LTMVWLTQW
-288 LRKNRKEARI
+288 LRRNRKEARI

-318 DEAIYRTDS
+318 GEAIYRADS

-355 EDLKRQPVLK
+355 EDLKKQPVLK

-378 SGKLHNAMKSLLP
+378 GGKLHNAMKSLLP

-406 DKKTSQEVFGN
+406 DKKTSQEVFGD

-454 EYFELKTQNLNDAA
+454 EYFELKTQNLNDTA

-499 MAKLPRLSNGKGNAM
+499 MAKLPRLKNGKGNAM

-546 PNIADLKDCGS
+546 PNITDLKDCGS

-599 FINEPSRM
+599 FI
-607 KLLIVVDKLLT
+607 K
-618 GFDAP
+618 
-623 SLTYLYIDKKMQDHE
+623 
-638 LFQAVCRVNRLDGED
+638 
-653 KDFGC
+653 
-658 IIDYSDLFDSLQ
+658 
-670 EAHSDYT
+670 
-677 NGAFENYERED
+677 
-688 IQGLISDKSQKIK
+688 
-701 KKLEEARDQLSSLC
+701 
-715 ESVKEPKDEMDYIA
+715 
-729 YFCGSDL
+729 
-736 EKNAQKRR
+736 
-744 LFYQLVGAF
+744 
-753 LRMFVELNHLE
+753 
-764 KPIYSKEEMQ
+764 
-774 KIKQE
+774 
-779 AQFYRHLQKMI
+779 
-790 GLNSGD
+790 
-796 SVDLKSYSEDMRR
+796 
-809 ILDAYI
+809 
-815 KATDS
+815 
-820 KTLIKI
+820 
-826 EDQGLCE
+826 
-833 VLAQMDI
+833 
-840 DDFNKALSQA
+840 
-850 FKNESSM
+850 
-857 AESIAN
+857 
-863 NTKKRIIEKEASDP
+863 
-877 KYYEK
+877 
-882 LSSLLNDLILQF
+882 
-894 REKKLTYLEYLQ
+894 
-906 QIHDLAKQVIH
+906 
-917 KENKNYPKKINTNAL
+917 
-932 KTLYDNLDENEALAL
+932 
-947 ETDACIRGNKKDG
+947 
-960 WVGHNQ
+960 
-966 KEKNLKIA
+966 
-974 LRKII
+974 
-979 NDEGLLENAF
+979 
-989 NLAKHIKEYH
+989 

>member
-1 MVKTEKEVQK
+1 MKTEKEVQK

-45 VKNQKINDKRWQRI
+45 IKNQKISDERWHKI
-59 EHEINNALKNDLY
+59 EQKIHNALKNDLY
-72 EANQKFYEL
+72 EANQTFYEL

-94 PTQTSWLI
+94 NTQTTYLI

-112 SVAEEVSVKGPNMK
+112 GVAEEVSVKGPNTK
-126 RPDIVLYVN
+126 RSDVVLYVN
-135 GIALGVLELKNSS
+135 GIALGVLELKKSS

-182 SQGLRYGVIET
+182 SQGLRYGVIEM

-198 LSWKEEGVQK
+198 LSWKEWGVQK
-208 NLFETIECFLK
+208 NLFETIECFLE

-247 AVKKTQEFI
+247 AIKKTQEFI
-256 RKQEFIHKKEGG
+256 KRKEGG

-279 LTMVWLAQW
+279 LTMVWLTKW
-288 LRKNRKEARI
+288 LRINTKQARI

-308 AQIQGVFEGI
+308 AQIQGVFEGTGE
-318 DEAIYRTDS
+318 DLYRADS

-341 LVGSLVHKFDDNDL
+341 LVSSLMHKFDDNDL
-355 EDLKRQPVLK
+355 KQPVLK
-365 EWIVLVDECHRTQ
+365 EWVVLVDECHRTQ

-447 SSPEKLD
+447 SSPKKLD

-475 WANLQKV
+475 WVNLQKV
-482 FSTKN
+482 FSTKD
-487 RLEHI
+487 RLARI

-499 MAKLPRLSNGKGNAM
+499 MAKLPRLKNGKGNAM

-557 NESEE
+557 HENEE
-562 SYKYRTYCKMLQNFF
+562 SYKYRAYCKMLQNFF
-577 NEKDEK
+577 DEKDEK
-583 KALNKTKEFE
+583 KALNKIKEFE
-593 EEVKKR
+593 EKVKER
-599 FINEPSRM
+599 FINEPNRM

-623 SLTYLYIDKKMQDHE
+623 SLTYLYIDAKMKDHK
-638 LFQAVCRVNRLDGED
+638 LFQAVCRVNRLDSED
-653 KDFGC
+653 KDFGS

-688 IQGLISDKSQKIK
+688 IQGLISDKAQKIK
-701 KKLEEARDQLSSLC
+701 KKLEEARGQLRSLC
-715 ESVKEPKDEMDYIA
+715 ESVKEPKDERDYIA

-753 LRMFVELNHLE
+753 LRMFVELNNLE
-764 KPIYSKEEMQ
+764 KPIYSKEETQ

-779 AQFYRHLQKMI
+779 AEFYRHLQKVV
-790 GLNSGD
+790 GLSSGD
-796 SVDLKSYSEDMRR
+796 SVDLKSYSEEMRR

-820 KTLIKI
+820 EVLFQI

-833 VLAQMDI
+833 VLAQMNVN
-840 DDFNKALSQA
+840 DFNKALSQV

-863 NTKKRIIEKEASDP
+863 NTRKRIIEKEASDP

-906 QIHDLAKQVIH
+906 QIHDLAKKVID
-917 KENKNYPKKINTNAL
+917 KEDKNYPKRINTNAL

-979 NDEGLLENAF
+979 NDEGLLENIF
-989 NLAKHIKEYH
+989 NLAKHIDGYH

>member
-1 MVKTEKEVQK
+1 MKTEKEVQK

-45 VKNQKINDKRWQRI
+45 VKNQKINDERWQRI

-81 LIYGVKTKISQNE
+81 LIYGVKPKISQNE

-112 SVAEEVSVKGPNMK
+112 SVAEEVSVKGSNTK
-126 RPDIVLYVN
+126 RPDMVLYVN

-256 RKQEFIHKKEGG
+256 KRKEGG

-288 LRKNRKEARI
+288 LRRNRKEARI

-308 AQIQGVFEGI
+308 AQMQGVFEGI
-318 DEAIYRTDS
+318 GEPIYRAAS

-341 LVGSLVHKFDDNDL
+341 LVGSLVYKFDDNDL
-355 EDLKRQPVLK
+355 EDLKKQPVLK

-406 DKKTSQEVFGN
+406 DKKTSQEVFGD

-447 SSPEKLD
+447 SSPKKLD
-454 EYFELKTQNLNDAA
+454 EYFELKTQNLNDTA

-499 MAKLPRLSNGKGNAM
+499 MAKLRRLSNGKGNAM

-599 FINEPSRM
+599 FINEPFRM

-623 SLTYLYIDKKMQDHE
+623 SLTYLYIDKKMQDHG

-677 NGAFENYERED
+677 NGAFENYEKED
-688 IQGLISDKSQKIK
+688 IQGL
-701 KKLEEARDQLSSLC
+701 SLT
-715 ESVKEPKDEMDYIA
+715 KPK
-729 YFCGSDL
+729 
-736 EKNAQKRR
+736 R
-744 LFYQLVGAF
+744 
-753 LRMFVELNHLE
+753 
-764 KPIYSKEEMQ
+764 
-774 KIKQE
+774 
-779 AQFYRHLQKMI
+779 
-790 GLNSGD
+790 
-796 SVDLKSYSEDMRR
+796 
-809 ILDAYI
+809 
-815 KATDS
+815 
-820 KTLIKI
+820 
-826 EDQGLCE
+826 
-833 VLAQMDI
+833 
-840 DDFNKALSQA
+840 
-850 FKNESSM
+850 
-857 AESIAN
+857 
-863 NTKKRIIEKEASDP
+863 
-877 KYYEK
+877 
-882 LSSLLNDLILQF
+882 
-894 REKKLTYLEYLQ
+894 
-906 QIHDLAKQVIH
+906 
-917 KENKNYPKKINTNAL
+917 
-932 KTLYDNLDENEALAL
+932 
-947 ETDACIRGNKKDG
+947 
-960 WVGHNQ
+960 
-966 KEKNLKIA
+966 
-974 LRKII
+974 LRK
-979 NDEGLLENAF
+979 N
-989 NLAKHIKEYH
+989 

>member
-1 MVKTEKEVQK
+1 MVKTEKELQK
-11 QVIETFKSM
+11 QVIETFKTM

-45 VKNQKINDKRWQRI
+45 IKNQKINNERWHQI
-59 EHEINNALKNDLY
+59 EHKIKEALKNDLY
-72 EANQKFYEL
+72 EANRKFYNL

-102 DWKDVSKNEF
+102 DWKDVSENEF
-112 SVAEEVSVKGPNMK
+112 SVAEEVSVKGPNPK
-126 RPDIVLYVN
+126 RPDVVLYVN
-135 GIALGVLELKNSS
+135 GIALGVLELKKSS

-165 FIRDFFK
+165 FIGDFFK

-182 SQGLRYGVIET
+182 SQGLKYGVIKTE
-193 KEKYY
+193 EKYY

-208 NLFETIECFLK
+208 NLFETIGYFLK

-247 AVKKTQEFI
+247 AIKKTQEFI
-256 RKQEFIHKKEGG
+256 HRKEGG

-279 LTMVWLAQW
+279 LTMVWLTQW
-288 LRKNRKEARI
+288 IKSNTKNARI

-308 AQIQGVFEGI
+308 AQIQSVFEGTG
-318 DEAIYRTDS
+318 EKMHRAES
-327 KKDLLSVLFENKEF
+327 KKDLLSALFENKKS
-341 LVGSLVHKFDDNDL
+341 LVSSLVHKFDDNDL
-355 EDLKRQPVLK
+355 EDLKKQPVLK
-365 EWIVLVDECHRTQ
+365 EWFVLVDECHRTQ
-378 SGKLHNAMKSLLP
+378 SGKLHNAMKRLLP

-436 NYEAR
+436 TYEAR

-447 SSPEKLD
+447 SNNEKLN

-468 KTELKKK
+468 KAKLKKQ
-475 WANLQKV
+475 WVNLQKL
-482 FSTKN
+482 FSTKD

-499 MAKLPRLSNGKGNAM
+499 MAKLPRLKNGKGNAM

-522 ACRYFELFL
+522 ACRYFELFSN
-531 ETELKDKVAV
+531 TELKDKVAV

-557 NESEE
+557 DESEE
-562 SYKYRTYCKMLQNFF
+562 SYKYCIYCQMLTKFF
-577 NEKDEK
+577 NEKDDK

-593 EEVKKR
+593 EEVKRR
-599 FINEPSRM
+599 FIKEPIRM

-623 SLTYLYIDKKMQDHE
+623 SLTYLYIDKKMQDHG
-638 LFQAVCRVNRLDGED
+638 LFQAVCRVNRLDSED
-653 KDFGC
+653 KDFGH

-688 IQGLISDKSQKIK
+688 IQGLISDKAQKIK
-701 KKLEEARDQLSSLC
+701 KKLEEIRGQLRSLC
-715 ESVKEPKDEMDYIA
+715 ESVKEPKDETDYTA

-753 LRMFVELNHLE
+753 LRMFVELNNSE
-764 KPIYSKEEMQ
+764 KPIYSEEEMQ

-779 AQFYRHLQKMI
+779 AQDYRHLQKAI

-796 SVDLKSYSEDMRR
+796 SVDLKSYSEDMHR

-820 KTLIKI
+820 ETLIKMQ
-826 EDQGLCE
+826 DQGLCE
-833 VLAQMDI
+833 VLAQMDVN
-840 DDFNKALSQA
+840 DFNKALSQV

-863 NTKKRIIEKEASDP
+863 NTRKRIIEKEASDP
-877 KYYEK
+877 KYYEN
-882 LSSLLNDLILQF
+882 LSSLLNDLINQF
-894 REKKLTYLEYLQ
+894 REKKLTYSAYLQ
-906 QIHDLAKQVIH
+906 QIQDLAKQVIH
-917 KENKNYPKKINTNAL
+917 KEDKNYPKKINTSAL
-932 KTLYDNLDENEALAL
+932 KTLYDNLDGNEALAL
-947 ETDACIRGNKKDG
+947 EIDACIRDNKRDS
-960 WVGHNQ
+960 WVGHHQ
-966 KEKNLKIA
+966 KEKELKIA
-974 LRKII
+974 LKQII
-979 NDEGLLENAF
+979 KGEGLLERIF
-989 NLAKHIKEYH
+989 NLAKHTKEYH

>member
-1 MVKTEKEVQK
+1 MMKTEKEIQK
-11 QVIETFKSM
+11 QVIDTFKSM
-20 GYAYLGDLTKSDNEN
+20 GYAYLGDLTKSDNKN

-45 VKNQKINDKRWQRI
+45 VKNQKINDERWQRI
-59 EHEINNALKNDLY
+59 EYKINNALNNDLY
-72 EANQKFYEL
+72 EANQKFYDL
-81 LIYGVKTKISQNE
+81 LIYGVRTTISQDEN
-94 PTQTSWLI
+94 TQTTWLI

-112 SVAEEVSVKGPNMK
+112 SVAEEVSVKGPNTK

-193 KEKYY
+193 KEKHY

-256 RKQEFIHKKEGG
+256 HKKEGG

-279 LTMVWLAQW
+279 LTMVWLTKW
-288 LRKNRKEARI
+288 LRRNTTQARV
-298 LIVTDRRELD
+298 LIVTDRTELD

-318 DEAIYRTDS
+318 GEAIYRADS

-355 EDLKRQPVLK
+355 EDLKKQPVLK
-365 EWIVLVDECHRTQ
+365 KWIVLVDECHRTQ

-406 DKKTSQEVFGN
+406 DKKTSQEVFGD

-454 EYFELKTQNLNDAA
+454 EYFELKTQNLNDTA

-557 NESEE
+557 DESEE
-562 SYKYRTYCKMLQNFF
+562 SYKYRAYCKMLQNFF

-599 FINEPSRM
+599 FINEPARM

-623 SLTYLYIDKKMQDHE
+623 SLTYLYIDKKMQDHK

-658 IIDYSDLFDSLQ
+658 ITDYSDLFDSLQ

-688 IQGLISDKSQKIK
+688 IQGLISNKAQKIK
-701 KKLEEARDQLSSLC
+701 KKLEEARDQLRSLC
-715 ESVKEPKDEMDYIA
+715 ESVKEPKDETGYIA

-744 LFYQLVGAF
+744 LFYQLVGVF

-779 AQFYRHLQKMI
+779 VQFYRHLQKMI

-796 SVDLKSYSEDMRR
+796 SVDLKSYSEDMRK

-826 EDQGLCE
+826 ENQGLCE

-840 DDFNKALSQA
+840 NDFNKELSQV

-863 NTKKRIIEKEASDP
+863 NTRKRIIEKEASDP

-882 LSSLLNDLILQF
+882 LSSLLNDLINQF

-906 QIHDLAKQVIH
+906 QIHNLAKQVIH
-917 KENKNYPKKINTNAL
+917 KEDKNYPKKINTNAL

-947 ETDACIRGNKKDG
+947 EIDACIRDNKKDG

-974 LRKII
+974 LRKVI
-979 NDEGLLENAF
+979 NDEGLLENTF
-989 NLAKHIKEYH
+989 NLAKHIDEYH

>member
-1 MVKTEKEVQK
+1 MKTEKEVQK

-45 VKNQKINDKRWQRI
+45 VKNQKINDERWQRI
-59 EHEINNALKNDLY
+59 EHEINKALKNDLY

-126 RPDIVLYVN
+126 RPDMVLYVN

-247 AVKKTQEFI
+247 AIKKTQEFI
-256 RKQEFIHKKEGG
+256 RRKEGG

-279 LTMVWLAQW
+279 LTMVWLTQW
-288 LRKNRKEARI
+288 LRRNRKEARI

-318 DEAIYRTDS
+318 GEAIYRADS

-355 EDLKRQPVLK
+355 EDLKKQPILK

-406 DKKTSQEVFGN
+406 EKKTSQEVFGD

-454 EYFELKTQNLNDAA
+454 EYFELKTQNLNDTA

-499 MAKLPRLSNGKGNAM
+499 MAKLPRLSNGKENAM

-583 KALNKTKEFE
+583 KALNKIKEFE
-593 EEVKKR
+593 EKVKER

-623 SLTYLYIDKKMQDHE
+623 SLTYLYIDKKMQDHG

-677 NGAFENYERED
+677 NGAFENYEKED
-688 IQGLISDKSQKIK
+688 IQGLISNKAQKIK
-701 KKLEEARDQLSSLC
+701 KKLEEARDQLRSLC
-715 ESVKEPKDEMDYIA
+715 ESVKEPKE
-729 YFCGSDL
+729 G
-736 EKNAQKRR
+736 KRVIS
-744 LFYQLVGAF
+744 LIFAGA
-753 LRMFVELNHLE
+753 
-764 KPIYSKEEMQ
+764 I
-774 KIKQE
+774 
-779 AQFYRHLQKMI
+779 
-790 GLNSGD
+790 
-796 SVDLKSYSEDMRR
+796 
-809 ILDAYI
+809 
-815 KATDS
+815 
-820 KTLIKI
+820 
-826 EDQGLCE
+826 
-833 VLAQMDI
+833 
-840 DDFNKALSQA
+840 
-850 FKNESSM
+850 
-857 AESIAN
+857 
-863 NTKKRIIEKEASDP
+863 
-877 KYYEK
+877 
-882 LSSLLNDLILQF
+882 
-894 REKKLTYLEYLQ
+894 
-906 QIHDLAKQVIH
+906 
-917 KENKNYPKKINTNAL
+917 
-932 KTLYDNLDENEALAL
+932 
-947 ETDACIRGNKKDG
+947 
-960 WVGHNQ
+960 
-966 KEKNLKIA
+966 
-974 LRKII
+974 
-979 NDEGLLENAF
+979 
-989 NLAKHIKEYH
+989 

>member
-1 MVKTEKEVQK
+1 MMKTEREVQN
-11 QVIETFKSM
+11 QVIETFKAM

-45 VKNQKINDKRWQRI
+45 IKNQKISDERWHKI
-59 EHEINNALKNDLY
+59 EQKIHEALKNDLY

-94 PTQTSWLI
+94 NFQTTWLI
-102 DWKDVSKNEF
+102 DWKDASKNEF
-112 SVAEEVSVKGPNMK
+112 SVAEEVSVKGPNTK
-126 RPDIVLYVN
+126 RPDMVLYVN
-135 GIALGVLELKNSS
+135 GIALGVLELKKSS
-148 VSVESAI
+148 VSVESGI

-198 LSWKEEGVQK
+198 LSWKEEGVLK

-247 AVKKTQEFI
+247 AIKKTQEFI
-256 RKQEFIHKKEGG
+256 QRKEGG

-279 LTMVWLAQW
+279 LTMVWLTKW
-288 LRKNRKEARI
+288 LRKNRKQARI

-318 DEAIYRTDS
+318 GEAIHRTDS

-355 EDLKRQPVLK
+355 EVLKKQPVLK
-365 EWIVLVDECHRTQ
+365 EWVVLVDECHRTQ
-378 SGKLHNAMKSLLP
+378 SAKLHKAMKSLLP
-391 NAIFIAF
+391 NAIFIGF

-428 SDKVVLDL
+428 SDRVVLDL

-454 EYFELKTQNLNDAA
+454 EYFELKTQGLNETA

-475 WANLQKV
+475 WVNLQKV
-482 FSTKN
+482 FSTKD
-487 RLEHI
+487 RLARI

-499 MAKLPRLSNGKGNAM
+499 MAKLPRLRSEKGNAM

-557 NESEE
+557 DESEE
-562 SYKYRTYCKMLQNFF
+562 SYKYRAYCKMLQNFF

-583 KALNKTKEFE
+583 KALNKIKEFE
-593 EEVKKR
+593 EKVKER
-599 FINEPSRM
+599 FINEPNRM

-623 SLTYLYIDKKMQDHE
+623 SLTYLYIDKKMQDHG
-638 LFQAVCRVNRLDGED
+638 LFQAVCRVNRLDSED

-658 IIDYSDLFDSLQ
+658 IIDYKDLFDSLQ

-677 NGAFENYERED
+677 NKAFENYERED

-701 KKLEEARDQLSSLC
+701 KKLEETRDQLKSLC
-715 ESVKEPKDEMDYIA
+715 EGVKEPKDEEDYIA

-753 LRMFVELNHLE
+753 LRMFVELNNLE
-764 KPIYSKEEMQ
+764 KPVYSKEETQ
-774 KIKQE
+774 QIKQE
-779 AQFYRHLQKMI
+779 AEFYRHLQKVV
-790 GLNSGD
+790 GLSSGD
-796 SVDLKSYSEDMRR
+796 SVDLKSYNEDMRR

-815 KATDS
+815 KTTDS
-820 KTLIKI
+820 EVLFKI

-840 DDFNKALSQA
+840 NDFNKVLSQA

-906 QIHDLAKQVIH
+906 QIHDLAKKVIN
-917 KENKNYPKKINTNAL
+917 KENRNYPKKINTKAL

-947 ETDACIRGNKKDG
+947 KIDACIRDNKKDG
-960 WVGHNQ
+960 WVGHHQ
-966 KEKNLKIA
+966 KEKILKFA

-979 NDEGLLENAF
+979 NDEVLLENIF
-989 NLAKHIKEYH
+989 NLAKHIEEYH

>member
-1 MVKTEKEVQK
+1 M
-11 QVIETFKSM
+11 
-20 GYAYLGDLTKSDNEN
+20 
-35 INKESLKAWL
+35 
-45 VKNQKINDKRWQRI
+45 
-59 EHEINNALKNDLY
+59 
-72 EANQKFYEL
+72 
-81 LIYGVKTKISQNE
+81 
-94 PTQTSWLI
+94 
-102 DWKDVSKNEF
+102 
-112 SVAEEVSVKGPNMK
+112 
-126 RPDIVLYVN
+126 
-135 GIALGVLELKNSS
+135 
-148 VSVESAI
+148 
-155 RQNLD
+155 
-160 NQKKE
+160 
-165 FIRDFFK
+165 
-172 TIQLVMAGNE
+172 
-182 SQGLRYGVIET
+182 
-193 KEKYY
+193 
-198 LSWKEEGVQK
+198 
-208 NLFETIECFLK
+208 
-219 KERFLEFIH
+219 
-228 DFLIFDKGQKKCA
+228 
-241 RFHQYF
+241 
-247 AVKKTQEFI
+247 
-256 RKQEFIHKKEGG
+256 
-268 IIWHTQGSGKS
+268 
-279 LTMVWLAQW
+279 
-288 LRKNRKEARI
+288 
-298 LIVTDRRELD
+298 D
-308 AQIQGVFEGI
+308 AQIQGVFKGI
-318 DEAIYRTDS
+318 GEAIYRTDS

-355 EDLKRQPVLK
+355 EDLKKQPVLK

-406 DKKTSQEVFGN
+406 DKKTSQEVFGD

-522 ACRYFELFL
+522 ACRYFEFFL

-546 PNIADLKDCGS
+546 PNITDLKDCGS

-562 SYKYRTYCKMLQNFF
+562 SYKYRAYCKMLQNFF

-623 SLTYLYIDKKMQDHE
+623 SLTYLYIDKKMQDHG

-688 IQGLISDKSQKIK
+688 IQGLISNKAQKIK

-715 ESVKEPKDEMDYIA
+715 ESVKEPKDEPGYIA

-764 KPIYSKEEMQ
+764 KPIYSQEEMQ

-779 AQFYRHLQKMI
+779 VQFYRHLQKMI

-840 DDFNKALSQA
+840 NDFNKELSEV
-850 FKNESSM
+850 FKKESSM

-863 NTKKRIIEKEASDP
+863 NTRKRIIEKEASDP

-882 LSSLLNDLILQF
+882 LSSLLNDLINQF

-906 QIHDLAKQVIH
+906 QIHNLAKQVIH
-917 KENKNYPKKINTNAL
+917 KEDKNYPKKINTNAL
-932 KTLYDNLDENEALAL
+932 KTLYDNLNQNEALAL
-947 ETDACIRGNKKDG
+947 EIDACIRDNKKDG
-960 WVGHNQ
+960 WVG
-966 KEKNLKIA
+966 
-974 LRKII
+974 
-979 NDEGLLENAF
+979 
-989 NLAKHIKEYH
+989 

>member
-11 QVIETFKSM
+11 QVIETFKTM

-45 VKNQKINDKRWQRI
+45 IKNQKINNERWHHI
-59 EHEINNALKNDLY
+59 EHKIKEALTNDLY

-94 PTQTSWLI
+94 QTQTSWLI

-112 SVAEEVSVKGPNMK
+112 SMAEEVSVKGSNAK
-126 RPDIVLYVN
+126 RPDIVLYIN
-135 GIALGVLELKNSS
+135 GIALGVLELKKSS

-182 SQGLRYGVIET
+182 SQGLKYGVIET
-193 KEKYY
+193 EEKYY

-208 NLFETIECFLK
+208 NLFETIGCFLK

-247 AVKKTQEFI
+247 AIKKTQESI
-256 RKQEFIHKKEGG
+256 RRKEGG

-279 LTMVWLAQW
+279 LTMVWLTQW
-288 LRKNRKEARI
+288 LRSNIKQARI

-308 AQIQGVFEGI
+308 AQIEGVFEGTGEKI
-318 DEAIYRTDS
+318 HRAES
-327 KKDLLSVLFENKEF
+327 KKDLLNALFENKKS
-341 LVGSLVHKFDDNDL
+341 LVSSLVHKFDDNDS
-355 EDLKRQPVLK
+355 EDLKKQPVLK

-378 SGKLHNAMKSLLP
+378 SGKFHKAMKSLLP

-436 NYEAR
+436 TYEAR
-441 SVDQYV
+441 RVDQYV

-454 EYFELKTQNLNDAA
+454 EYFELKTQNLNDTA
-468 KTELKKK
+468 KAELKKK
-475 WANLQKV
+475 WVNLQKV
-482 FSTKN
+482 FSTED
-487 RLEHI
+487 RLKHI
-492 VQDIVLD
+492 VRDIVLD
-499 MAKLPRLSNGKGNAM
+499 MAKLPRLKNGKGNAM

-531 ETELKDKVAV
+531 QTELKDKVAV

-546 PNIADLKDCGS
+546 PNIADLKCGS

-562 SYKYRTYCKMLQNFF
+562 SYKYRTYCGMLKKFF
-577 NEKDEK
+577 DEKDEE
-583 KALNKTKEFE
+583 KARNKTKEFE
-593 EEVKKR
+593 EEVKRR
-599 FINEPSRM
+599 FINEPIRM

-623 SLTYLYIDKKMQDHE
+623 SLTYLYIDKKMQDHG

-653 KDFGC
+653 KDFGH

-688 IQGLISDKSQKIK
+688 IQGLISDNAQKIK
-701 KKLEEARDQLSSLC
+701 KKLEEVRGQLKSLC
-715 ESVKEPKDEMDYIA
+715 ESVKDPKDETDYIA

-753 LRMFVELNHLE
+753 LRMFVELNNSE
-764 KPIYSKEEMQ
+764 KPVYSKEEMQ

-779 AQFYRHLQKMI
+779 AEFYRHLQKMI

-809 ILDAYI
+809 MLDAYI
-815 KATDS
+815 KAKDS
-820 KTLIKI
+820 ETLIKI

-833 VLAQMDI
+833 VLAQMNI
-840 DDFNKALSQA
+840 NDFNKELSQV

-877 KYYEK
+877 KYYEE
-882 LSSLLNDLILQF
+882 LSSLLNDLINQF
-894 REKKLTYLEYLQ
+894 REKKLTYLAYLQ
-906 QIHDLAKQVIH
+906 QIQDLAKKVSH
-917 KENKNYPKKINTNAL
+917 KENKNYPEKINTSAL
-932 KTLYDNLDENEALAL
+932 QALYDNLDENEALAL
-947 ETDACIRGNKKDG
+947 EIDACIRDNKRDG
-960 WVGHNQ
+960 WVGSFI
-966 KEKNLKIA
+966 KERILKID
-974 LRKII
+974 LQKII
-979 NDEGLLENAF
+979 NDKVLLEKIF
-989 NLAKHIKEYH
+989 DLVKHTEEYK

>member
-1 MVKTEKEVQK
+1 MKTEKEVQK

-45 VKNQKINDKRWQRI
+45 VKNQRINDERWQRI
-59 EHEINNALKNDLY
+59 EHEINKALTNDLY

-81 LIYGVKTKISQNE
+81 LIYGVKPKISQNE

-112 SVAEEVSVKGPNMK
+112 SVAEEVSVKGTNTK
-126 RPDIVLYVN
+126 RPDMVLYVN

-148 VSVESAI
+148 VSVESTI

-193 KEKYY
+193 EEKYY

-208 NLFETIECFLK
+208 NLFETIECFLQ

-256 RKQEFIHKKEGG
+256 HKKEGG

-288 LRKNRKEARI
+288 LRKNIKQARI

-308 AQIQGVFEGI
+308 AQIQGVFKGTGEKSY
-318 DEAIYRTDS
+318 YRADS
-327 KKDLLSVLFENKEF
+327 KKDLLSVLFENKKF
-341 LVGSLVHKFDDNDL
+341 LVGALMHKFDDNDL
-355 EDLKRQPVLK
+355 KQPVLK

-378 SGKLHNAMKSLLP
+378 SAKLHKAMKSLLP

-406 DKKTSQEVFGN
+406 EKKTSQEVFGN

-499 MAKLPRLSNGKGNAM
+499 MAKLPRLKNGKGNAM

-557 NESEE
+557 NENEE
-562 SYKYRTYCKMLQNFF
+562 SYKYRAYCKMLQNFF

-623 SLTYLYIDKKMQDHE
+623 SLTYLYIDKKMQDHG

-688 IQGLISDKSQKIK
+688 IQGLISDKAQKIK
-701 KKLEEARDQLSSLC
+701 KKLEEARDQLRSLC
-715 ESVKEPKDEMDYIA
+715 ESVKEPKDETDYIA

-744 LFYQLVGAF
+744 LFYQLVGVF

-815 KATDS
+815 KAKDS

-826 EDQGLCE
+826 EDRGLCE

-840 DDFNKALSQA
+840 NDFNKELSEV
-850 FKNESSM
+850 FKKESSM

-882 LSSLLNDLILQF
+882 LSSLLNDLINQF

-906 QIHDLAKQVIH
+906 QIHDLAKKVID
-917 KENKNYPKKINTNAL
+917 KEDRNYPKKINTNAL

-947 ETDACIRGNKKDG
+947 EIDACIRGNKKDG

-979 NDEGLLENAF
+979 NDESLLENIF
-989 NLAKHIKEYH
+989 NLAKHIDEYH

>member
-1 MVKTEKEVQK
+1 MKTEKEVQK

-20 GYAYLGDLTKSDNEN
+20 GYAYLGDLTKSDNKN

-45 VKNQKINDKRWQRI
+45 IKNQKINDERWRKI
-59 EHEINNALKNDLY
+59 EQKIHNALKNDLY
-72 EANQKFYEL
+72 EANQTFYEL

-94 PTQTSWLI
+94 NFQTTYLI

-112 SVAEEVSVKGPNMK
+112 SVAEEVSVKGPNAK

-135 GIALGVLELKNSS
+135 GIALGVLELKKSS
-148 VSVESAI
+148 VSVESGI

-182 SQGLRYGVIET
+182 SQGLKYGVIET

-198 LSWKEEGVQK
+198 LSWKEEGVLK

-247 AVKKTQEFI
+247 AIKKTQEFI
-256 RKQEFIHKKEGG
+256 QRKEGG

-279 LTMVWLAQW
+279 LTMVWLARW
-288 LRKNRKEARI
+288 LRKNLQQARV

-318 DEAIYRTDS
+318 GEDLYRADS

-355 EDLKRQPVLK
+355 KQPVLK

-378 SGKLHNAMKSLLP
+378 SGKLHKAMKSLLP

-406 DKKTSQEVFGN
+406 DRKTSQEVFGD

-475 WANLQKV
+475 WVNLQKV
-482 FSTKN
+482 FSTKD

-499 MAKLPRLSNGKGNAM
+499 MAKLPRLRNKKGNAM
-514 LVAESVYN
+514 LVAESVSN

-546 PNIADLKDCGS
+546 PNITDLKDCGS

-562 SYKYRTYCKMLQNFF
+562 SYQYRIYCKMLQNFF

-583 KALNKTKEFE
+583 KALNKIKEFE
-593 EEVKKR
+593 EKVKKR
-599 FINEPSRM
+599 FINEPNRM

-623 SLTYLYIDKKMQDHE
+623 SLTYLYMDKKMQDHG

-677 NGAFENYERED
+677 NKAFENYERED

-701 KKLEEARDQLSSLC
+701 KKLEETRDQLKSLC
-715 ESVKEPKDEMDYIA
+715 ESVKEPKDEENYIA
-729 YFCGSDL
+729 YFCGNDL

-764 KPIYSKEEMQ
+764 KPVYSKEEMQ

-779 AQFYRHLQKMI
+779 AEFYRHLQKAVS
-790 GLNSGD
+790 LSSGD

-840 DDFNKALSQA
+840 NDFNKALSEV

-863 NTKKRIIEKEASDP
+863 NTRKRIVEKEASDP

-882 LSSLLNDLILQF
+882 LSSLLNDLINQF
-894 REKKLTYLEYLQ
+894 REKKLTYSEYLQ
-906 QIHDLAKQVIH
+906 QIQHLAKQVIH

-932 KTLYDNLDENEALAL
+932 KTLYDNLNQDEALAL
-947 ETDACIRGNKKDG
+947 ETDACIRDNKKDG

-974 LRKII
+974 LRQII
-979 NDEGLLENAF
+979 NDEGLLENTF
-989 NLAKHIKEYH
+989 NLAKKIEEYH

>member
-1 MVKTEKEVQK
+1 MKTEKEVQK

-45 VKNQKINDKRWQRI
+45 VKNQKINDERWQRI
-59 EHEINNALKNDLY
+59 EHEINDALKNDLY

-102 DWKDVSKNEF
+102 DWKDVSNNEF

-126 RPDIVLYVN
+126 RPDMVLYVN

-193 KEKYY
+193 EEKYY

-247 AVKKTQEFI
+247 AVKKTQEC
-256 RKQEFIHKKEGG
+256 IHRKEGG

-288 LRKNRKEARI
+288 LRRNKKQARI

-318 DEAIYRTDS
+318 GEAIYRADS
-327 KKDLLSVLFENKEF
+327 KKDLLSVLFENKKF

-355 EDLKRQPVLK
+355 EDLKKQPVLK

-447 SSPEKLD
+447 SSPKKLD

-546 PNIADLKDCGS
+546 PSIADLKDCGS
-557 NESEE
+557 HESEE
-562 SYKYRTYCKMLQNFF
+562 GYKYRAYCKMLQNFF

-599 FINEPSRM
+599 FINEPARM

-623 SLTYLYIDKKMQDHE
+623 SLTYLYIDKKMKDHE
-638 LFQAVCRVNRLDGED
+638 LFQAVCRVNRLDSED

-688 IQGLISDKSQKIK
+688 IQGLISNKAQKIK
-701 KKLEEARDQLSSLC
+701 KKLEETRDQLRSLC

-764 KPIYSKEEMQ
+764 KPIYSQEEMQ

-779 AQFYRHLQKMI
+779 VQFYRHLQKVI

-840 DDFNKALSQA
+840 NDFHKELSQA
-850 FKNESSM
+850 FKKESSM

-882 LSSLLNDLILQF
+882 LSSLLDDLISQF

-906 QIHDLAKQVIH
+906 QIRNLAKQVIH
-917 KENKNYPKKINTNAL
+917 KEDKNYPTKINTNAL

-947 ETDACIRGNKKDG
+947 EIDACIRGNKRDG
-960 WVGHNQ
+960 WVGSYQ

-974 LRKII
+974 LSKII
-979 NDEGLLENAF
+979 NDEGLLENIF
-989 NLAKHIKEYH
+989 NLAKHTGEYH

>member
-1 MVKTEKEVQK
+1 M
-11 QVIETFKSM
+11 
-20 GYAYLGDLTKSDNEN
+20 
-35 INKESLKAWL
+35 KAWL
-45 VKNQKINDKRWQRI
+45 VKNQKINDERWQRI
-59 EHEINNALKNDLY
+59 EHEINKALKNDLY
-72 EANQKFYEL
+72 EANQEFYKL

-94 PTQTSWLI
+94 PTQISWLI

-112 SVAEEVSVKGPNMK
+112 SVAEEVSVKGPNTK
-126 RPDIVLYVN
+126 RPDMVLYVN

-193 KEKYY
+193 KEKHY

-256 RKQEFIHKKEGG
+256 HKQEGG

-279 LTMVWLAQW
+279 LTMVWLTQW

-308 AQIQGVFEGI
+308 AQIQGVFKGI
-318 DEAIYRTDS
+318 GEAIYRADS

-355 EDLKRQPVLK
+355 EDLKKQPVLK

-447 SSPEKLD
+447 SSHEKLD
-454 EYFELKTQNLNDAA
+454 EYFELKTQNLNDTA

-546 PNIADLKDCGS
+546 PNITDLKDCGDS
-557 NESEE
+557 ESEE
-562 SYKYRTYCKMLQNFF
+562 SYKYRAYCKMLQNFF

-583 KALNKTKEFE
+583 KVLNKTKEFE

-599 FINEPSRM
+599 FINEPARM

-618 GFDAP
+618 GFDVP
-623 SLTYLYIDKKMQDHE
+623 SLTYLYIDKKMKDHE
-638 LFQAVCRVNRLDGED
+638 LFQAVCRVNRLDSED
-653 KDFGC
+653 KDFGS

-677 NGAFENYERED
+677 NKAFENYERED

-701 KKLEEARDQLSSLC
+701 KKLEETRDQLKSLC
-715 ESVKEPKDEMDYIA
+715 EGVKEPKDEMDYIA

-779 AQFYRHLQKMI
+779 AEFYRHLQKAV
-790 GLNSGD
+790 GLSSGD
-796 SVDLKSYSEDMRR
+796 SVDLKSYSEEMRR

-820 KTLIKI
+820 ETLIKI

-833 VLAQMDI
+833 VLAQMNVN
-840 DDFNKALSQA
+840 DFNKALSQA

-863 NTKKRIIEKEASDP
+863 NTRKRIIEKEASDP

-882 LSSLLNDLILQF
+882 LSSLLNDLINQF

-932 KTLYDNLDENEALAL
+932 KTLYDNLDQNEALAL
-947 ETDACIRGNKKDG
+947 EIDACVRDNKKDG

-974 LRKII
+974 LKKII
-979 NDEGLLENAF
+979 NDEGLLENTF
-989 NLAKHIKEYH
+989 NLAKHIDEYH

>member
-1 MVKTEKEVQK
+1 M
-11 QVIETFKSM
+11 
-20 GYAYLGDLTKSDNEN
+20 
-35 INKESLKAWL
+35 
-45 VKNQKINDKRWQRI
+45 
-59 EHEINNALKNDLY
+59 
-72 EANQKFYEL
+72 
-81 LIYGVKTKISQNE
+81 
-94 PTQTSWLI
+94 
-102 DWKDVSKNEF
+102 
-112 SVAEEVSVKGPNMK
+112 
-126 RPDIVLYVN
+126 
-135 GIALGVLELKNSS
+135 
-148 VSVESAI
+148 
-155 RQNLD
+155 
-160 NQKKE
+160 
-165 FIRDFFK
+165 
-172 TIQLVMAGNE
+172 
-182 SQGLRYGVIET
+182 
-193 KEKYY
+193 
-198 LSWKEEGVQK
+198 
-208 NLFETIECFLK
+208 
-219 KERFLEFIH
+219 
-228 DFLIFDKGQKKCA
+228 
-241 RFHQYF
+241 
-247 AVKKTQEFI
+247 
-256 RKQEFIHKKEGG
+256 
-268 IIWHTQGSGKS
+268 
-279 LTMVWLAQW
+279 
-288 LRKNRKEARI
+288 
-298 LIVTDRRELD
+298 
-308 AQIQGVFEGI
+308 
-318 DEAIYRTDS
+318 
-327 KKDLLSVLFENKEF
+327 
-341 LVGSLVHKFDDNDL
+341 
-355 EDLKRQPVLK
+355 
-365 EWIVLVDECHRTQ
+365 DECHRTQ

-436 NYEAR
+436 TYEAR

-447 SSPEKLD
+447 SSPKKLD

-499 MAKLPRLSNGKGNAM
+499 MAKLPRLKNGKGNAM

-562 SYKYRTYCKMLQNFF
+562 SYKYRTYCKILQNFF

-593 EEVKKR
+593 EEVKRR
-599 FINEPSRM
+599 FIKEPIRM

-623 SLTYLYIDKKMQDHE
+623 SLTYLYIDKKMQDHG
-638 LFQAVCRVNRLDGED
+638 LFQAVCRVNRLDGGD
-653 KDFGC
+653 KDFGH

-688 IQGLISDKSQKIK
+688 IQGLISDKTQKIK
-701 KKLEEARDQLSSLC
+701 KKLEEIRGQLRSLC
-715 ESVKEPKDEMDYIA
+715 ESVEEPKDETDYIA

-753 LRMFVELNHLE
+753 LRMFVELNNSE
-764 KPIYSKEEMQ
+764 NPVYSKEEMQ

-779 AQFYRHLQKMI
+779 VQDYRHLQKVI

-796 SVDLKSYSEDMRR
+796 SVDLKSYSEDMHW

-820 KTLIKI
+820 KTLIKMQ
-826 EDQGLCE
+826 DQGLCE
-833 VLAQMDI
+833 VLAQMDVN
-840 DDFNKALSQA
+840 DFNKVLSQV

-863 NTKKRIIEKEASDP
+863 NTRKRIIEKEASDP
-877 KYYEK
+877 KYYEN
-882 LSSLLNDLILQF
+882 LSSLLNDLISQF
-894 REKKLTYLEYLQ
+894 REKKLTYSAYLQ

-917 KENKNYPKKINTNAL
+917 KKDKNYPEKINTDAL
-932 KTLYDNLDENEALAL
+932 KTLYDNLDGNEALAL
-947 ETDACIRGNKKDG
+947 EIDACIRGNKKAD
-960 WVGHNQ
+960 WVGHLI
-966 KEKNLKIA
+966 KERILKNALKQ
-974 LRKII
+974 II
-979 NDEGLLENAF
+979 KGDLLEEIF
-989 NLAKHIKEYH
+989 NLAKNTEEYC